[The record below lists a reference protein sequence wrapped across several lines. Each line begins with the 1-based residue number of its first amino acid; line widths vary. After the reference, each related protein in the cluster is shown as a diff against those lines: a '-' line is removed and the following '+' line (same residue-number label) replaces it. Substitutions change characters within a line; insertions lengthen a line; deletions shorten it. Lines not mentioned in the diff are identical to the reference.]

1 MNSLGL
7 NERAHDIGSEK
18 KWLGVNRGNCR
29 GGIGGQYDQSRLYAF
44 IKFSKIKINKNPAS
58 QTFLILGP
66 QTNIIFALVC
76 FFINDECGRQISLSL
91 VQSSVQNTGDMLQK
105 LVPHTLTVRDE

>member
-1 MNSLGL
+1 M
-7 NERAHDIGSEK
+7 
-18 KWLGVNRGNCR
+18 LGVKRSGWGWVEENCR
-29 GGIGGQYDQSRLYAF
+29 GGIWGQYDQNRLYAY
-44 IKFSKIKINKNPAS
+44 IKFSKIKINKKLAS

-76 FFINDECGRQISLSL
+76 FFINEEYCRQLSLSV
-91 VQSSVQNTGDMLQK
+91 VQSSVQNTVDMLQK